1 MYISEKIHKTASLH
15 QTFKARLAM
24 LGKRQTD
31 LFEELNRIGGQ
42 YAITSTS
49 YLSDVINERQNGAKA
64 QTIRL
69 KCLQIL
75 NQWEMEASR

>member
-1 MYISEKIHKTASLH
+1 MHTTEAVHKSVNTH
-15 QTFKARLAM
+15 KTFKARLAM

-42 YAITSTS
+42 YAMTSTS
-49 YLSDVINERQNGAKA
+49 YLSDIINGRQNGAKA

-75 NQWEMEASR
+75 NQWEMEAST